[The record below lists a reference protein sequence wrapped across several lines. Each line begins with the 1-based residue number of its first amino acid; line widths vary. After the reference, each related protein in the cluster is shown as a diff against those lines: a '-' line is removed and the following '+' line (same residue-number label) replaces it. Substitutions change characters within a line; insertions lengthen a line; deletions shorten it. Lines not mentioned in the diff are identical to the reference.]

1 VAIVF
6 ADSMD
11 YPAIADVTGD
21 FVYARLESAEEQF
34 ADGYSPS
41 ALDDWTEAAK
51 TWAAGGRPDG
61 LPYVEDSAPPTRQR
75 DTFVFF
81 ITGAKVRAPQG
92 AMALIER
99 LQG

>member
-81 ITGAKVRAPQG
+81 INGAKVRAPQG